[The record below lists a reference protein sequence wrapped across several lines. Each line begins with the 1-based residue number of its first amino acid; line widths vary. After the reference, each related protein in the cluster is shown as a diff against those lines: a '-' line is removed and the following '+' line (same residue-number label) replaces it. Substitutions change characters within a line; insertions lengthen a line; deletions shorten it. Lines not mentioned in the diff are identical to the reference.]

1 MAGRPDTLPRLEPL
15 IAADTRDAWYRQ
27 LGIGGQ
33 LRDRLEAFLTRL
45 LEENRALNLTAVR
58 DPDAARVL
66 LVAESLVVL
75 PRLHERQPRR
85 VADVGTGGGIPG
97 LPLAIA
103 RPDLRFTLID
113 ARRKKIDALRRIC
126 RALDIANVRL
136 RWARAEQL
144 AREKVWRERFD
155 AVTARALAPM
165 PETIAWT
172 SGLLRPTGTC
182 WLWQS
187 QAVLDDPQTWI
198 DRAAACRLQ
207 PVHIYHYDLPGGHG
221 RRLLIELRKTGPLPR
236 RLP

>member
-1 MAGRPDTLPRLEPL
+1 MLPAPEPL
-15 IAADTRDAWYRQ
+15 IAADTLDAWYRQ

-33 LRDRLEAFLTRL
+33 LRDRLEAFLSSL
-45 LEENRALNLTAVR
+45 LEENRRLNLTAVR

-75 PRLHERQPRR
+75 PRLGAHEPRR

-113 ARRKKIDALRRIC
+113 ARRKKIDALTRIS
-126 RALDIANVRL
+126 RELGIANVRL

-144 AREKVWRERFD
+144 AHEKVWRERFD
-155 AVTARALAPM
+155 AVTARALAPL
-165 PETIAWT
+165 PQTLAWT
-172 SGLLRPTGTC
+172 SGLLRPAGTC

-187 QAVLDDPQTWI
+187 RSVLDDPQSWLASA
-198 DRAAACRLQ
+198 REYHLQ
-207 PVHIYHYDLPGGHG
+207 PEHLYEYDLPDGHG
-221 RRLLIELRKTGPLPR
+221 RRILIELRKTGPLPR